1 MTEVIKNCCSKN
13 YLARMKYH
21 AEQSSSWDFTWPLMD
36 PPLPIEV
43 RFPKIRLIEN
53 TVRVEE
59 GVLAGLAIGLF
70 IQINDAVDGKLSKH
84 EIISCQISMKDRHR
98 RDNFH
103 TNYDAQDDVYKILG
117 ILNTSWGDDWGGGF
131 KHNDITYPMIPGD
144 FIIFDPSIGH
154 FAEDIKTDAKR
165 LAIDFALRRK

>member
-1 MTEVIKNCCSKN
+1 
-13 YLARMKYH
+13 
-21 AEQSSSWDFTWPLMD
+21 
-36 PPLPIEV
+36 
-43 RFPKIRLIEN
+43 
-53 TVRVEE
+53 
-59 GVLAGLAIGLF
+59 
-70 IQINDAVDGKLSKH
+70 
-84 EIISCQISMKDRHR
+84 MKDRHR

-103 TNYDAQDDVYKILG
+103 TDYDAQDDVYKILG

-144 FIIFDPSIGH
+144 FIIFDPRIGH